1 MKKYLS
7 MFLAGT
13 MLVSGATAAA
23 AGGMSKSENRADN
36 SSQTT
41 VGSTQKGGQLTLTE
55 AQKKKLWNDL
65 SAKDS
70 AQTPPPSFMGQVGEV
85 VPSNF
90 STKELPQ
97 QAQQEVP
104 IVQNYRYAMLDDRIV
119 LVNPQTNRVAGVI
132 REQ

>member
-7 MFLAGT
+7 TFLAGT
-13 MLVSGATAAA
+13 MLVGGATAAA
-23 AGGMSKSENRADN
+23 AGGMSTSENRADN
-36 SSQTT
+36 ASQTT

-65 SAKDS
+65 SNAGSQK
-70 AQTPPPSFMGQVGEV
+70 PPASFMGQVGEV
-85 VPSNF
+85 VPSDL

-97 QAQQEVP
+97 QARQEVSV
-104 IVQNYRYAMLDDRIV
+104 VQNYRYAMLEDRIV